1 MSTGSVVID
10 RFLTPAHAAADSD
23 IDQWHIEAGQYTS
36 GNGVWCWL
44 LVQPVYAH
52 SYRARFLAYG
62 PPAVIAAADWLC
74 EQVERDGIDVTAR
87 IKPGDVAAAL
97 DLAASERH
105 IGILVIDAL
114 ATAASNLGR

>member
-62 PPAVIAAADWLC
+62 PPAVIAAAAADHEVAVLKAVVLC
-74 EQVERDGIDVTAR
+74 GGDGV
-87 IKPGDVAAAL
+87 GL
-97 DLAASERH
+97 SYLQ
-105 IGILVIDAL
+105 LL
-114 ATAASNLGR
+114 